1 MTLYLSLYRC
11 IHPGNKSEGNVQG
24 EMSKYPMAIAVHVHL
39 SSLHDVNTKILTGL
53 PPTSFP
59 SLKAF
64 SFHGG

>member
-39 SSLHDVNTKILTGL
+39 SYMMLTL
-53 PPTSFP
+53 RS
-59 SLKAF
+59 
-64 SFHGG
+64 